1 MFKMCESLTEL
12 DLSNFTIEKLGAI
25 YDIFENCK
33 NLKSLKLSKFNTSH
47 IQAPLFK
54 GFNSEM
60 FKGCNNL
67 LDIDTY
73 DYIILK
79 IFTDYLKANKD
90 LLAKYKKIHNI

>member
-12 DLSNFTIEKLGAI
+12 DLSNFSIEKLGAI

-33 NLKSLKLSKFNTSH
+33 SLKSLKLSNFNTSN

-54 GFNSEM
+54 GFNSGM
-60 FKGCNNL
+60 FKGCDNL

-79 IFTDYLKANKD
+79 IFTDHLKRNKD
-90 LLAKYKKIHNI
+90 LLAKYKEIHNI